1 MKNNQVKFDNTVVW
15 RDFTAKDFKEA
26 LKMLYNVEYF
36 RKQCIAISD
45 LNISDYIN
53 GVMIFNLNY
62 TLYFDNFN
70 NFYELLTL
78 LNYKIY

>member
-1 MKNNQVKFDNTVVW
+1 MHLSNEYYI
-15 RDFTAKDFKEA
+15 RHYSDFEILSFIIDEHTKVNGDK
-26 LKMLYNVEYF
+26 
-36 RKQCIAISD
+36 CIAISD